1 MDKEIKNSVEYISE
15 KSGNKTGFS
24 SPSDYFNNLEEAIA
38 VKLSEEN
45 FTKENSFEIPDTY
58 FNKLEDRILAN
69 VSSAEKETTIISFK
83 DLVLKMIPI
92 TAAASIV
99 LFIGL
104 NSFLFNTT
112 EELTL
117 DDISEDDIAFWLDF
131 STLTTN
137 EIALALEDDVLD
149 ENDFYFSTIKNE
161 TIEDYINNS
170 IDYTDLLNENN

>member
-1 MDKEIKNSVEYISE
+1 MDKEIKNSVDYIS
-15 KSGNKTGFS
+15 KKAGNKTSFS
-24 SPSDYFNNLEEAIA
+24 TPSNYFNNLEETIA
-38 VKLSEEN
+38 ARLSEEN
-45 FTKENSFEIPDTY
+45 FTKENSFEVPDTY
-58 FNKLEDRILAN
+58 FNNLEDRILAK

-83 DLVLKMIPI
+83 YRILKMIPI
-92 TAAASIV
+92 VAAASIA

-117 DDISEDDIAFWLDF
+117 DAVSDDDIEFWFDT

-137 EIALALEDDVLD
+137 EITLALEDAILD
-149 ENDFYFSTIKNE
+149 ENDFSFSTIENE

-170 IDYTDLLNENN
+170 IDYTDLLNEIN

>member
-1 MDKEIKNSVEYISE
+1 MDKEIKNSVEYISD
-15 KSGNKTGFS
+15 KTGNKTGFS
-24 SPSDYFNNLEEAIA
+24 TPSDYFNNLEEAIA

-45 FTKENSFEIPDTY
+45 FTKENSFKVPDNY

-69 VSSAEKETTIISFK
+69 VSPAEKETTIISFK
-83 DLVLKMIPI
+83 DCVLKMIPI

-112 EELTL
+112 EELTI
-117 DDISEDDIAFWLDF
+117 DDISENDIEFWLDF

-170 IDYTDLLNENN
+170 IDYTDLLNEIN